1 MPTENFDFFDPGTVL
16 LTLTSNLCL
25 MWFSRSGLKD
35 EDEAKEKEA
44 RRTGYP
50 RPRVRPTLDESWP

>member
-1 MPTENFDFFDPGTVL
+1 
-16 LTLTSNLCL
+16 

-50 RPRVRPTLDESWP
+50 RPRVRPANPGRSFCVNALLVEANFILGYEN